1 MGVSESEYAH
11 SVFYGLSDI
20 LFFNSKTRGDRKKL
34 IENFLHDPFFIKNE
48 ILTIR

>member
-1 MGVSESEYAH
+1 MGVSESEYAN

-20 LFFNSKTRGDRKKL
+20 LFFNSKTRGDRKK
-34 IENFLHDPFFIKNE
+34 IVGNFFHDPFFFKNE